1 MIFPNSSS
9 RVTRADTVAHP
20 RDRSV
25 AAILFVLL
33 ALVFA
38 PVVGLHVAMAAFGP
52 DQTAPAGQTHS
63 VPIAKPSTS
72 LAHG

>member
-9 RVTRADTVAHP
+9 RVIRADTVAHP

-52 DQTAPAGQTHS
+52 GQAAS
-63 VPIAKPSTS
+63 AEQGRAVPIAKPSTR

>member
-9 RVTRADTVAHP
+9 RVIPADTVAHP
-20 RDRSV
+20 RDHSV

-52 DQTAPAGQTHS
+52 DQAVSAQQGRA
-63 VPIAKPSTS
+63 VPVAKPSTR

>member
-38 PVVGLHVAMAAFGP
+38 PVVGLHVAMAAFGS
-52 DQTAPAGQTHS
+52 GQAASAEQGRS
-63 VPIAKPSTS
+63 VPIAKPSTR